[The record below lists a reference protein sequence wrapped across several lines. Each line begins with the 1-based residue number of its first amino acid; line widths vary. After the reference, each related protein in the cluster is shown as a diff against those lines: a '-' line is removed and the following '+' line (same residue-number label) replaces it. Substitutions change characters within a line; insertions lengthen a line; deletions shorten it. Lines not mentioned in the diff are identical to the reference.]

1 MFLLLFAVWL
11 LLNGRITAE
20 LVVIGLALSALLYGA
35 ACRLLGF
42 SPRRELAL
50 LSRVPRALA
59 YLLLLIWNVL
69 VSNVQ
74 VMSVILSP
82 RAGRVKPRLV
92 WFRSPV
98 KTGLGEV
105 ILANSITLTP
115 GTITAGLSDGQ
126 YCVHALDE
134 SFAGG
139 MDTSDFVRAIRGM
152 EGE

>member
-115 GTITAGLSDGQ
+115 GTITAGLSNGQ